1 MDLGYENIVDRSI
14 VVWLVLAYLIHLAM
28 VFAQAGL
35 ALFLIVSGAHGL
47 LPPDRYT
54 WPLRRLGK
62 AWIGA
67 PHARLYGGIG
77 IVLGVLL
84 LLPFLLGV
92 PFWISLLACLGALG
106 LLVHLERRTPAEA
119 RRPGRFTRGSAIG
132 FAALVAAFMLWER
145 EDNVAL
151 GVELLTTS
159 EKWRSEEVAWQ
170 TASDRNSP
178 KAGDLAPDFELQDP
192 TGTTTVRLSDFR
204 GKRPVGLVF
213 GSYT

>member
-1 MDLGYENIVDRSI
+1 VDLGYANIVDRSI
-14 VVWLVLAYLIHLAM
+14 VVWLFLAYLIHLVM

-35 ALFLIVSGAHGL
+35 AVFLIASGARGV
-47 LPPDRYT
+47 LPADCGTRL
-54 WPLRRLGK
+54 LRRSGK
-62 AWIGA
+62 ARIRQ
-67 PHARLYGGIG
+67 PDARLYGRIG
-77 IVLGVLL
+77 LVLGVLL

-92 PFWISLLACLGALG
+92 PFWFSLLACLGALG
-106 LLVHLERRTPAEA
+106 LLAHLERRIPTDV
-119 RRPGRFTRGSAIG
+119 RRPGRFARRSAIA
-132 FAALVAAFMLWER
+132 FAALAAAFMLWER

-159 EKWRSEEVAWQ
+159 KKWRSAEVAWQ

-178 KAGDLAPDFELQDP
+178 QVGDLAPDFELQDP
-192 TGTTTVRLSDFR
+192 SGTRTVRLSDFR